1 MLIEAGQICLFIYL
15 FFNYTGNKTKM
26 KKYNITGQ
34 KDAQKKKNR
43 KKKGKWQMFI
53 VKEKKNLSVSKCMKN
68 IVELV

>member
-1 MLIEAGQICLFIYL
+1 MR
-15 FFNYTGNKTKM
+15 
-26 KKYNITGQ
+26 
-34 KDAQKKKNR
+34 KKKNR